1 MPGIGYLAA
10 LVMMIFT
17 AVTSASMGAAIL
29 SGDWQA
35 VEAFA
40 LLSIAYA
47 ALAYFTFQIAPAR
60 TKNTNTAGVFSAAI
74 IIWLTLVVA
83 AMPAFMILEDAN
95 LALAFF
101 EAASAATTLG
111 SSLTA
116 ISEMSMSMIVY
127 RSATAWSGGLLTLML
142 AVYVLGRYAVGGTPN
157 RDLRFV
163 LHGVGHGD
171 QRLFQTF
178 VEVGVPYGA
187 LTLIAAALLALTRVE
202 PAHALIGAL
211 NIMSTNGFVGWQTAG
226 SLFNNRVAEILAMVF
241 MMIAASSIIWQKAL
255 VANRMRQTRDQGE
268 TGEFWVFALAAIA
281 VGIVFSVT
289 VYPISGS
296 FGDAVLNRGFDIVSI
311 LTTTGITNNIYSG
324 ISVPIIFVLALAL
337 IGGNSYS
344 TAGGLKF
351 FRLRSM
357 MRHSRNEILRLVYPN
372 QILPGSVD
380 ASSANFEQAKATWSA
395 FISTLIFI
403 LMVTIVFASL
413 GHNFIAALNLS
424 VGSFSSVGN
433 LVSNNLFVSGGEE
446 VSVFTL
452 LTVGFTAMAG
462 RVELLVILAAI
473 SRNRW

>member
-29 SGDWQA
+29 TSDWPA

-40 LLSIAYA
+40 LLSIGYA
-47 ALAYFTFQIAPAR
+47 TLAYFTFQIAPAR
-60 TKNTNTAGVFSAAI
+60 SRHTNPAGVFSAAI
-74 IIWLTLVVA
+74 IIWATLVLA
-83 AMPAFMILEDAN
+83 AMPAFMIVEKSD

-101 EAASAATTLG
+101 EASSAATTLG
-111 SSLTA
+111 SSLKPV
-116 ISEMSMSMIVY
+116 SSMSMSMIVY

-163 LHGVGHGD
+163 LHGVSHGD

-178 VEVGVPYGA
+178 VEVGIPYGA
-187 LTLIAAALLALTRVE
+187 ITLIAAGSLVLARVE

-211 NIMSTNGFVGWQTAG
+211 NIMSTNGFVGWQTQG
-226 SLFNNRVAEILAMVF
+226 SLFNNKPAEILVMVF
-241 MMIAASSIIWQKAL
+241 MMIAASSIIWQKAI
-255 VANRMRQTRDQGE
+255 VGNRLRQTRDQGE
-268 TGEFWVFALAAIA
+268 TGAFWLFALAAIV
-281 VGIVFSVT
+281 VGIAFST
-289 VYPISGS
+289 QVYPLSGR
-296 FGDAVLNRGFDIVSI
+296 FADDVLNRGFDIVSI
-311 LTTTGITNNIYSG
+311 LTTTGISNNTYVG
-324 ISVPIIFVLALAL
+324 ISLPVIFVLALAL
-337 IGGNSYS
+337 VGGCSYS

-357 MRHSRNEILRLVYPN
+357 MRHSRNEILRLVYPS

-380 ASSANFEQAKATWSA
+380 ASTANFEQAKATWSA
-395 FISTLIFI
+395 FISALIFI
-403 LMVTIVFASL
+403 LLITIIFASL
-413 GHNFIAALNLS
+413 GHDFIAALNLS

-433 LVSNNLFVSGGEE
+433 LVSNNLLIAGGQGTP
-446 VSVFTL
+446 VLTL
-452 LTVGFTAMAG
+452 ITVGLTAMAG
-462 RVELLVILAAI
+462 RIELLVILAAI